1 MLDNHKSHARF
12 RRHVSE
18 EGKKSNDL
26 MTHYHLRERTAKAIL
41 P

>member
-1 MLDNHKSHARF
+1 MLDTHQSHACF

-26 MTHYHLRERTAKAIL
+26 MTHPHLWERTANAIL